1 MDTTKEYTSALTAAK
16 DFFGLQQ
23 GQTLIDF
30 KGEWDKLTLAD
41 KAEIKEG
48 LVANGYKIKA

>member
-30 KGEWDKLTLAD
+30 KGEWGKLTLAD